1 MFIEIAVV
9 VAVLFAGLYFGSSKF
24 RTSVQ
29 VLFGKANDKATTPL
43 ERQKNDYAHMVA
55 DVNAQLSNVASAK
68 AGAVQAEQDVTAA
81 KADLE
86 KLEGQYATFG
96 AKLSPEAKTELANKI
111 SKAETRVTT
120 TQTMSEAA
128 HSASEL
134 ALKALDGAREK
145 LADAADTIQSNEQ
158 KAQVTAVLSS
168 AAKVSEELSG
178 INSKL
183 GKFNEANRQVDHDFI
198 AAQERLKMSQGTST
212 DQELANMEK
221 QSAADAVM
229 ARLDATLAAKIG
241 TAPPPAA
248 Q

>member
-1 MFIEIAVV
+1 MIIEIAIAVV
-9 VAVLFAGLYFGSSKF
+9 VLLAIGAAVSPKIRATLQIWN
-24 RTSVQ
+24 T
-29 VLFGKANDKATTPL
+29 KANNAATTPL

-55 DVNAQLSNVASAK
+55 DVNKQLANVASAK
-68 AGAVQAEQDVTAA
+68 AGAVQAEQDVTTA

-86 KLEGQYATFG
+86 KLEGQYASYG
-96 AKLSPEAKTELANKI
+96 ARLSPEAKTELANKI

-120 TQTMSEAA
+120 TTAMSHAA
-128 HSASEL
+128 HDASEL
-134 ALKALDGAREK
+134 ALKALDGARSS
-145 LADAADTIQSNEQ
+145 LADAADTVQSNEQ

-198 AAQERLKMSQGTST
+198 AAQERLKMGQGTST
-212 DQELANMEK
+212 DQELAAMEK

-229 ARLDATLAAKIG
+229 ARLDAKLAAKNG
-241 TAPPPAA
+241 TATTPAA
-248 Q
+248 K